1 MVSLPIIK
9 SPKPTP
15 NTLGASS
22 LWSYHKAF
30 HYIWFMGRDLSGLP
44 DIEAFNVVIGAG
56 TSPSVLLNASSH
68 KKHIVY
74 GWESE

>member
-22 LWSYHKAF
+22 LWSFHKARF
-30 HYIWFMGRDLSGLP
+30 HYIWFMGGDLSGLS
-44 DIEAFNVVIGAG
+44 DTEAFNEVIGAG
-56 TSPSVLLNASSH
+56 TSPSMLLNASSH
-68 KKHIVY
+68 KKHRLWVGI
-74 GWESE
+74 